1 MNMRPFAA
9 AAVSVGLLLPA
20 SARAQ
25 SPDDVARADA
35 LFNAAKQLRE
45 GGLYAD
51 ACPQFAQSS
60 RLAPG
65 VGVSLYLADCYE
77 HVGKTASA
85 WTEFRTAE
93 KLARER
99 NDKRADVAHARAVA
113 LEPKLS
119 GLTVAV
125 PPAVAREEPEVLLDG
140 AKIGPEKWNVAM
152 AVDPGDHVL
161 KVTPHGQATFTLT
174 AHVDA
179 GSRTATLNVDG
190 GAGGGASPA
199 PAAATSPAGS
209 PESVAPSDPGAT
221 RRWIG
226 IGLLGAGVVGV
237 GLGTAFLL
245 NRNQTQSSTPS
256 CSPQSQD
263 NSATVASAIS
273 YGAGGV
279 ALVAGLVLTVSASS
293 VKTMGVI
300 AEPMLFAGGGGAQ
313 LQGSF

>member
-1 MNMRPFAA
+1 MILRALAP
-9 AAVSVGLLLPA
+9 AVVSIGLLLPGTA
-20 SARAQ
+20 QAQ
-25 SPDDVARADA
+25 SADDVARADA
-35 LFNAAKQLRE
+35 LFNAAKQLRD

-99 NDKRADVAHARAVA
+99 NDKRMDVAHARAAA

-125 PPAVAREEPEVLLDG
+125 PPAVAEQKPEIVLDG
-140 AKIGPEKWNVAM
+140 AKIGPEQWNAAM
-152 AVDPGDHVL
+152 AVDPGDHML
-161 KVTPHGQATFTLT
+161 TVTLRGQPTRTLT

-179 GSRTATLNVDG
+179 GSRTARLNVDD
-190 GAGGGASPA
+190 GAGGAAAPAPA
-199 PAAATSPAGS
+199 PAAAS
-209 PESVAPSDPGAT
+209 PEPAAPSDPGTT

-226 IGLLGAGVVGV
+226 IGLLGAGAVGV
-237 GLGTAFLL
+237 GLGTTFLL
-245 NRNQTQSSTPS
+245 NRNQSQSAAVPS
-256 CSPQSQD
+256 CSPQPQD
-263 NSATVASAIS
+263 NSAVVASAIS

-279 ALVAGLVLTVSASS
+279 ALVAGLILTVSASS
-293 VKTMGVI
+293 AKTLGVL
-300 AEPMLFAGGGGAQ
+300 AEPMLIAGGGGAQ